1 MQPRHNER
9 VAQASAAFAASMNE
23 EIARL
28 TALQAINPSVR
39 NEEIETLRAYQEQ
52 GLAMFGKAALRLEAI
67 RVLVAG

>member
-1 MQPRHNER
+1 MQPRHTER
-9 VAQASAAFAASMNE
+9 VEQASTDFFASMDE

-39 NEEIETLRAYQEQ
+39 DEEIETLRDYQAQ
-52 GLAMFGKAALRLEAI
+52 GMSMFKTAALRLEAI